1 MIVQISLNLNKGA
14 NAITRKR
21 VLDEGVLDYGFRRL
35 PDITLETINRSIDD
49 DTIKLFVKQ
58 AEPRFDSGLNVNK
71 LLDNEAEFVIKLRK
85 GCSVKFEVDLTVP
98 GSNIRLTDQQVLKA
112 NVHCVRN
119 DGSKDTDAVSN
130 HVIDESI
137 ISRPVYNKLKE
148 PEPSGSFLPYD
159 PGKHEEGKVIG
170 LSSRINRAS
179 ETLDGT
185 IINIDEEQ
193 ICLIIVPD
201 GKTYGSDEAN
211 LTVHLDDEGKIVELV
226 LGVPGYIGKKLRHER
241 ECEEKGEEDRIQHFI
256 YDKVTLQDDPLTE
269 IRRWF
274 FIKDQEVESVLAKFY
289 NPVKESASML
299 KELSEDML
307 FARIDSEWYKVAGH
321 SRLGDIWLTKD
332 VNKDTYDSGMRVL
345 WKQVEEWSF
354 ENKL

>member
-1 MIVQISLNLNKGA
+1 MIVQFSLNLNKGA
-14 NAITRKR
+14 NTITRKR
-21 VLDEGVLDYGFRRL
+21 VLDEGALDYGFRRL
-35 PDITLETINRSIDD
+35 PDIALETINRSIDD

-58 AEPRFDSGLNVNK
+58 AEPRFGSGLNVNM
-71 LLDNEAEFVIKLRK
+71 LLDDEAEFIIKLRK

-98 GSNIRLTDQQVLKA
+98 GSDIRLTGQQVLKA
-112 NVHCVRN
+112 NIYCVRN

-130 HVIDESI
+130 HIIDESI
-137 ISRPVYNKLKE
+137 IGRPVHSRFKE
-148 PEPSGSFLPYD
+148 PDESSMFLSYCD
-159 PGKHEEGKVIG
+159 GKHEEGKVIG
-170 LSSRINRAS
+170 LSSKINRAS
-179 ETLDGT
+179 ETLGGT

-201 GKTYGSDEAN
+201 GVTYGSDETD
-211 LTVHLDDEGKIVELV
+211 LTVHLDDEGGIVELV
-226 LGVPGYIGKKLRHER
+226 LGVPGYIGKKLRHKR
-241 ECEEKGEEDRIQHFI
+241 ECEEKSEEERIQHLI
-256 YDKVTLQDDPLTE
+256 YDKVTLQDDPLTK

-307 FARIDSEWYKVAGH
+307 FARVDGEWYKVTGH

-332 VNKDTYDSGMRVL
+332 VNKDTYDQNMRVG

-354 ENKL
+354 DNKL